1 MAQAIEFV
9 EQDETALLSCD
20 LIKPT
25 DGLDQMFPRVVFVR
39 EEADCGP
46 VLGGGLAR
54 EDSANLLNCLSA
66 FLAPD

>member
-25 DGLDQMFPRVVFVR
+25 DGLDQRFPS
-39 EEADCGP
+39 GP
-46 VLGGGLAR
+46 IP
-54 EDSANLLNCLSA
+54 N
-66 FLAPD
+66 